1 MKNIGSTLFVLGVL
15 AIVLNYLDRVPRL
28 LMWIYNW
35 GETTAWAIKIGII
48 LLGAILYFIGYKK
61 EFNKSSIEIFFVNY

>member
-61 EFNKSSIEIFFVNY
+61 EQNSTDA

>member
-35 GETTAWAIKIGII
+35 GETTAWAIKIGIT
-48 LLGAILYFIGYKK
+48 LLGAILYFIGSKK
-61 EFNKSSIEIFFVNY
+61 EQNSTDA

>member
-48 LLGAILYFIGYKK
+48 LLGAILYFIGSKK
-61 EFNKSSIEIFFVNY
+61 EQNSTDA